1 MICRQ
6 PLKFCVPYPVPVCH
20 NCKSALITHESRVT
34 DGKVHWQFYCPLCL
48 APVSRDVV
56 QVLDKWV
63 QLDLR
68 EFDFDDSFV

>member
-6 PLKFCVPYPVPVCH
+6 PLYFCIRYPEPVCSH
-20 NCKSALITHESRVT
+20 CKSALITHESTIDER
-34 DGKVHWQFYCPLCL
+34 GLYWRFYCPLCL
-48 APVSRDVV
+48 TPVSREVV

-68 EFDFDDSFV
+68 EFDMDDSLV